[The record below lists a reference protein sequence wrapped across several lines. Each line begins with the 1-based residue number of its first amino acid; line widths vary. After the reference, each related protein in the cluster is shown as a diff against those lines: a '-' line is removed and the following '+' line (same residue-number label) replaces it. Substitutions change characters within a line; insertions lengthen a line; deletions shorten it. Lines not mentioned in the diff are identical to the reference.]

1 MTPRKTARI
10 RASRDMGADAA
21 ARRLAARRVALGIPL
36 SSMAKLMG
44 VSQSTVSRMESTGR
58 VSQVVRDEA
67 AQLLAEVEA
76 ERRARHSLLVRT
88 VSGVRY
94 SLHEAGCAGWVERH
108 RSVRVAVVHCDDTTL
123 GCVPRAAWA
132 VTVRLEDGERVEA
145 SDASAR
151 SLPDEIEREVIALL
165 LSARRA
171 A

>member
-1 MTPRKTARI
+1 VTPRKTARI

-36 SSMAKLMG
+36 SLLAQTIG
-44 VSQSTVSRMESTGR
+44 VSQSTVSRLESTGR
-58 VSQVVRDEA
+58 VSEVVREEYA
-67 AQLLAEVEA
+67 TALARIEA
-76 ERRARHSLLVRT
+76 ERRPVHLLLTRT
-88 VSGVRY
+88 VDGVRY
-94 SLHEAGCAGWVERH
+94 TVHESGCAGWTERR
-108 RSVRVAVVHCDDTTL
+108 RSVRVAVVHCHNPALT
-123 GCVPRAAWA
+123 GVPHAAWA

-145 SDASAR
+145 HDASAR